1 MVSDQTESAVEIVVD
16 AEQHSV
22 PPVES
27 EGGSEGNN
35 GPWEEDKEEEEEE
48 KARDKETETNT
59 ITNSN
64 DNFHDRVV
72 CLIRGKQAES
82 ITMWHVNNASE
93 MQQHDEEQSK
103 LRQQPR
109 ILGIKR
115 DSNYEANLK
124 ERLLWREMQRAE
136 REGNNRFF
144 LGISDSSELRHTP
157 ASVEGNKQ
165 ARGESGVMSGRL
177 EEEGSMSVGHEL
189 KDMSGGI
196 EEEEK
201 VPQFHQ
207 EGIYQ

>member
-1 MVSDQTESAVEIVVD
+1 
-16 AEQHSV
+16 
-22 PPVES
+22 
-27 EGGSEGNN
+27 
-35 GPWEEDKEEEEEE
+35 
-48 KARDKETETNT
+48 
-59 ITNSN
+59 
-64 DNFHDRVV
+64 
-72 CLIRGKQAES
+72 
-82 ITMWHVNNASE
+82 MWHVNNASE
-93 MQQHDEEQSK
+93 MKQHDEEQSK

-177 EEEGSMSVGHEL
+177 EEKDSMSVGHEL

-201 VPQFHQ
+201 VPQFQH
-207 EGIYQ
+207 EGIYQQEITTTATTQRRQHRDQNGNRIRDKESRHRRNKQKKNKKTTTVAC